1 MHLPAPFRRLRAWT
15 RRYAKQLLVVFGLL
29 SVAYYFC
36 LPEPLFEDPYS
47 TILLD
52 AKEDLLGAKIATDGQ
67 WRFPPRDS
75 VPLKFAQALLQFED
89 KRFYQHWGVDA
100 IALGRAIWT
109 NVNSGSVVS
118 GASTITMQVIR
129 LSRKGKSRSIWEK
142 MIESVLATRLE
153 WRYSKE
159 SILALYAAHAPFG
172 GNVVGLEAA
181 AWKYFGRKPSE
192 LSWAESAMLA
202 VLPNSPSL
210 IHPGRNRAALQ
221 AKRNALLERLWK
233 RGYLDS
239 LDYELAL
246 LEPLPQ
252 KPKDLPRLAPHLLE
266 RAHLEQVVQAKRKDG
281 RLHST
286 IDARLQQRL
295 QEQLERH
302 HERLRGNQIHNAAI
316 LVLEVETGDVLAYL
330 GNTPAGSA
338 HGEAVD
344 IITAQRST
352 GSILKPFLYA
362 AMINE
367 GHILPQQLFPDIPS
381 QFGGY
386 TPKNY
391 DLSYSGAVPA
401 DKALSRSLNVPSVYM
416 LKAFGVGRFQ
426 DYLQRMGMSSLT
438 QSADHYGLSL
448 ILGGAE
454 TTLWEL
460 GSMYNGMARLL
471 KHFYDYDGQYAPNSF
486 RTANYLLADSKGR
499 LEGVERKQLQQHSPL
514 SAAAAWH
521 SFEAMQEVVRPGD
534 DLYWKNFQS
543 SGKVAW
549 KTGTSFG
556 FRDAWAVGCT
566 PEHTVAVWVG
576 NADGEGRPGLVGLQ
590 AAAPILFDVLQS
602 LGRSRHWF
610 EAPFDEMQEILV
622 CRQSGHLPGR
632 YCPDLDSI
640 WAATPATHGTPCPYH
655 QQVLLDS
662 SGRYQVHSDCVS
674 PADMQA
680 RPFFVLP
687 PAQAWYYQQ
696 QHPQY
701 QSVPPYRADCQ
712 AAAPQQRRK
721 MALIYPKANMRIY
734 IPREL
739 DERKSRTV
747 FEAAHQHPAQ
757 TIYWHLD
764 EAFIGTTKD
773 IHQLAIQPKP
783 GKHVLTLVDETGETL
798 LRSFEI
804 LETED

>member
-1 MHLPAPFRRLRAWT
+1 MRLFAPFHHLRTWI
-15 RRYAKQLLVVFGLL
+15 RRYAKQLLLFFSLL
-29 SVAYYFC
+29 LVAYYFC
-36 LPEPLFEDPYS
+36 LPEPLFDDPYS
-47 TILLD
+47 TVLLD
-52 AKEDLLGAKIATDGQ
+52 TKGDLLGAKIATDGQ
-67 WRFPPRDS
+67 WRFPPVDS
-75 VPLKFAQALLQFED
+75 VPDKFTQALLQFED
-89 KRFYQHWGVDA
+89 KRFYEHWGVDP

-109 NVNSGSVVS
+109 NISRGSVVS
-118 GASTITMQVIR
+118 GASTISMQVIR
-129 LSRKGKSRSIWEK
+129 LSRRGKSRNIGEK

-153 WRYSKE
+153 WRYDKE
-159 SILALYAAHAPFG
+159 AILSLYAAHAPFG

-181 AWKYFGRKPSE
+181 AWKYFGRKASE
-192 LSWAESAMLA
+192 LSWAESTMLA

-210 IHPGRNRAALQ
+210 IHPGRNRDALQ
-221 AKRNALLERLWK
+221 AKRNLLLRRLWK

-252 KPKDLPRLAPHLLE
+252 EPKDLPRLAPHLLE
-266 RAHLEQVVQAKRKDG
+266 RAHIEQVVRAKRKDG

-286 IDARLQQRL
+286 IRADLQWRL
-295 QEQLERH
+295 QEQLQRH
-302 HERLRGNQIHNAAI
+302 YEQLRGNQIHNAAV

-330 GNTPAGSA
+330 GNTPAGQA
-338 HGEAVD
+338 HGAAVD
-344 IITAQRST
+344 IIQAPRST

-362 AMINE
+362 AMLHE
-367 GHILPQQLFPDIPS
+367 GHILPQQLFPDIPA

-416 LKAFGVGRFQ
+416 LQDFGVARFQ
-426 DYLQRMGMSSLT
+426 DYLQRLGMHSLK
-438 QSADHYGLSL
+438 QPAEHYGLSL

-460 GSMYNGMARLL
+460 GSMYNSMARIL
-471 KHFYDYDGQYAPNSF
+471 KHFYVYDGKYAPAPF
-486 RTANYLLADSKGR
+486 RPANYLLANSQGR
-499 LEGVERKQLQQHSPL
+499 LQGSEKEQLQRHSPL
-514 SAAAAWH
+514 SAAAIWH

-566 PEHTVAVWVG
+566 PEYTVAVWVG
-576 NADGEGRPGLVGLQ
+576 NADGEGRPGLVGLR
-590 AAAPILFDVLQS
+590 AAAPILFDALQA

-610 EAPFDEMQEILV
+610 EPPFDEMEQLLV
-622 CRQSGHLPGR
+622 CRQSGQLPGPH
-632 YCPDLDSI
+632 CTEVDSI
-640 WAATPATHGTPCPYH
+640 WALRSATRGAACPYH
-655 QQVLLDS
+655 QRIWLDA

-674 PADMQA
+674 PSNMQA
-680 RPFFVLP
+680 QSFFVLP
-687 PAQAWYYQQ
+687 PVQAWYYQQ

-701 QSVPPYRADCQ
+701 QAVPPYRADCQ
-712 AAAPQQRRK
+712 NAAPQQRRK

-739 DERKSRTV
+739 DERKGRSV
-747 FEAAHQHPAQ
+747 FEAAHQHPEQ
-757 TIYWHLD
+757 TIYWHLND
-764 EAFIGTTKD
+764 VFIGKTKD
-773 IHQLAIQPKP
+773 IHQLAIQPKA
-783 GKHVLTLVDETGETL
+783 GKYVLTLVDGTGETL
-798 LRSFEI
+798 VRPFEI
-804 LETED
+804 LEEE